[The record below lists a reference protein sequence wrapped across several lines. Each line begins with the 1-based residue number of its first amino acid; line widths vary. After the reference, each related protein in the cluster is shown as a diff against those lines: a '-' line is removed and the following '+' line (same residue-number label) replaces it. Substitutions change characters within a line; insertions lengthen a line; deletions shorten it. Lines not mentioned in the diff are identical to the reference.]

1 MAVPYVP
8 TPRDIAIEMLK
19 LANVRPGEVV
29 VDPPGAGECGIIT
42 LAVTMFN
49 AIGIGIEINPALV
62 RSCIE
67 SFEKLGLRGG
77 RAYVVWGGDLFDF
90 DYSIADVVTLYL
102 GSDVNEK
109 LRPKL
114 NRELRRGSRV
124 VSHDFEVPGWR
135 PIKSIVVDGP
145 FRAHRIYLYTI

>member
-1 MAVPYVP
+1 MIMTAPYVP

-19 LANVRPGEVV
+19 LANVRPGEIV
-29 VDPPGAGECGIIT
+29 VDPGAGECGIVT
-42 LAVTMFN
+42 LAVTVFN
-49 AIGIGIEINPALV
+49 TIGIGIEINPALV

-102 GSDVNEK
+102 GSDINGK

-114 NRELRRGSRV
+114 MRELRHGSRI
-124 VSHDFEVPGWR
+124 VSHDFEVPGLK
-135 PIKSIVVDGP
+135 PIKSVIIKGP
-145 FRAHRIYLYTI
+145 FRGA